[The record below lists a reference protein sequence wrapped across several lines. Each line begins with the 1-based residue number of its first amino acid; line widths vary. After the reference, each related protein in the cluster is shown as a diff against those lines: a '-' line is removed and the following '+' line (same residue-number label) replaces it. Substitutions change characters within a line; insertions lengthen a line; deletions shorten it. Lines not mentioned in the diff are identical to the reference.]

1 MKRPRATVD
10 CLRLETAGVY
20 SLRTKVECLPDGEP
34 ALQGTHLVTI
44 IPTHSGLTMTPEG
57 ALADCFDVY
66 HCNQQPDLLDVAR
79 RRQWMTASAVDHLV
93 FAIVSSSI
101 LGGVA
106 P

>member
-1 MKRPRATVD
+1 MRRPRATVD
-10 CLRLETAGVY
+10 CLLLGTAGVY
-20 SLRTKVECLPDGEP
+20 SLRINVEPFPDGEP